1 MIAKNI
7 IEKIEAFA
15 PQNLASEWDNSGL
28 LCGDIDKDV
37 KRVLLAL
44 DVNLNTIGEAI
55 ENKCDM
61 IVSHHPMFFKGLKR
75 IDFSSPEGKAVE
87 LLIKND
93 ICVFSAHTN
102 MDAAESGI
110 NQKLA
115 ELFELSDIKILEP
128 IDEKTG
134 IGRFGTLK
142 EEMTVADFSEL
153 VKETLNTPFVR
164 ISGEKNIKKLA
175 ICSGSGA
182 EYFSLA
188 KENGCDALL
197 TADVKYHNAI
207 EAKEN
212 GICLIDAGH
221 FPTEKLVCDIF
232 KEILEDLPIEL
243 IISKDKDIFKIF

>member
-1 MIAKNI
+1 MLARNI
-7 IEKIEAFA
+7 IEKIENFA
-15 PQNLASEWDNSGL
+15 PQNLASQWDNPGF
-28 LCGDIDKDV
+28 LCGNKDKDI

-44 DVNLNTIGEAI
+44 DVDLNTIGEAI

-75 IDFSSPEGKAVE
+75 IDFSEPEGKAVE

-102 MDAAESGI
+102 MDAAENGI
-110 NQKLA
+110 NQRLA
-115 ELFELSDIKILEP
+115 ELFELSDIKVLEP

-134 IGRFGTLK
+134 IGRIGTLK
-142 EEMTVADFSEL
+142 EEMTTEEFSKL
-153 VKETLNTPFVR
+153 LKEKLNTPFVKV
-164 ISGEKNIKKLA
+164 SGEKNIKRLA

-188 KENGCDALL
+188 KENGCDCLL

-243 IISKDKDIFKIF
+243 IISDDKDIFKVF